1 MANQIQEAVL
11 NAIETLV
18 SNRIDKIEADKTVTA
33 TIVQCTNSLTN
44 EYKVSYNGGMMFAY
58 AQDGTSYSQ
67 NATVYVL
74 VPQGDFTQKKTI
86 ISKAQALEDDSN
98 ITFVSSALSNYN
110 LIGKNPISDPLGL
123 QPVKMCSYLKDNY
136 VLLYQYQFLSLF
148 VLSK

>member
-67 NATVYVL
+67 NASSIA
-74 VPQGDFTQKKTI
+74 TI
-86 ISKAQALEDDSN
+86 CI
-98 ITFVSSALSNYN
+98 
-110 LIGKNPISDPLGL
+110 
-123 QPVKMCSYLKDNY
+123 
-136 VLLYQYQFLSLF
+136 
-148 VLSK
+148 